1 MHEWG
6 NGALH
11 NLCITFPWGI
21 KLGNY
26 PFFSLFLTKL
36 LINLKKNETL
46 STYIKTLFLLIY
58 IWNFLSS
65 TRNMRRPDRNH
76 SIGCCLFFLFHMHN
90 MYIKL
95 MCVFFS
101 LSFCRFNSSIGVSCA
116 VFEACCCAEC
126 TVCYST
132 YMIFFTRR

>member
-11 NLCITFPWGI
+11 NLLHF
-21 KLGNY
+21 LGELSLEIIH
-26 PFFSLFLTKL
+26 FSLHFSQNFHKFE
-36 LINLKKNETL
+36 KNETL

-65 TRNMRRPDRNH
+65 TRNMRRLDRNH
-76 SIGCCLFFLFHMHN
+76 SISCCLFFLFHMHN

-95 MCVFFS
+95 MFFFS
-101 LSFCRFNSSIGVSCA
+101 PSFCRFNSSIGVSCA